1 MSVYRTLGVLLGAVL
16 PLGLVPPAPA
26 APEKQDPAANAA
38 LKYWQAF
45 GALPRRD
52 KDQENLLQEWNTA
65 PLGDAGRKL
74 VDAGRDSL
82 VYLHRGAK
90 LRDCEWG
97 LDFEDGPRL
106 LAQHLDR
113 GHTVARLACL
123 RARYE
128 FEAGDRRAA
137 VEDVLATL
145 VLARHLSSDGLM
157 ISILWQLA
165 IVRPALDLL
174 AAHLTEMDAPLL
186 ERLAARLDALP
197 RGGSLAE
204 AFRKEKEIGLGWF
217 ATRLREIPEEGA
229 WQDQV
234 VRFCTRFSD
243 HAEKDV
249 RAILKAAG
257 NPAPARMARRV
268 EELGA
273 YYDELAKL
281 VALPTDRFEAG
292 FTALNDKTKA
302 ADPLA
307 ELFIPMK
314 GLGGLR
320 KRDAEMRARMALLRA
335 AVAVAQ
341 GGPEKRKAFR
351 DPFGDG
357 PFDYRAL
364 QGGFEL
370 KSKLL
375 IQGRPITLTAGRPKK
390 P

>member
-26 APEKQDPAANAA
+26 APEKQGLAANAA

-45 GALPRRD
+45 GVLPRRD
-52 KDQENLLQEWNTA
+52 EGQENLLREWNTA

-74 VDAGRDSL
+74 VDAARDSL
-82 VYLHRGAK
+82 ACLHRGAK

-97 LDFEDGPRL
+97 LDFEDGPRVL
-106 LAQHLDR
+106 VPHLSR
-113 GHTVARLACL
+113 VHTLARLACL
-123 RARYE
+123 RARYA

-137 VEDVLATL
+137 VEDLLATL
-145 VLARHLSSDGLM
+145 ALARHLSSDGLM
-157 ISILWQLA
+157 ISVLWQLA
-165 IVRPALDLL
+165 VVRPALDLL
-174 AAHLTEMDAPLL
+174 AARLTEMDEALL
-186 ERLAARLDALP
+186 DHLAARLDALP

-204 AFRKEKEIGLGWF
+204 AFGREKEIVLVWF
-217 ATRLREIPEEGA
+217 ADRLREIPEEGA
-229 WQDQV
+229 WQDKV
-234 VRFCTRFSD
+234 VRFCARFTD
-243 HAEKDV
+243 HAEEEV

-257 NPAPARMARRV
+257 NPGPARMARRAGA
-268 EELGA
+268 LGG

-335 AVAVAQ
+335 AVAVAR

-364 QGGFEL
+364 QVGFEL
-370 KSKLL
+370 RSKLI
-375 IQGRPITLTAGRPKK
+375 IQGRPITLTAGRPKE